1 QMPPDRVLTH
11 GAEGRGLDTVR
22 GLRAPPHRAVLG
34 IGAAKAVAEEAALA
48 ERGLDPLPDSGVF
61 QEPPRHKAAKTDQAG
76 VERLGAEGNDMGTRG
91 RMPPVRADPEVA
103 FGAGAVGKMRDDWPV
118 GAILDA
124 HQPLFEVNVDVFG
137 RCLG

>member
-48 ERGLDPLPDSGVF
+48 ERGLDTLPDIGVF
-61 QEPPRHKAAKTDQAG
+61 QEPPRQKPAKPDKAG
-76 VERLGAEGNDMGTRG
+76 LERLWAKGNDMGARR
-91 RMPPVRADPEVA
+91 RMHAVRADQEVA
-103 FGAGAVGKMRDDWPV
+103 FSAGAVGKVRD
-118 GAILDA
+118 
-124 HQPLFEVNVDVFG
+124 N
-137 RCLG
+137 R